1 MKILII
7 DCSNGNYVSL
17 ISGDKIF
24 ERKNDSK
31 VSDEALKMIND
42 CLTDAKIKTTDLD
55 AIAVSIGPGSFTGI
69 RVGLTIAKTMSF
81 VSKIPLIAFTSFETI
96 AYNNKG
102 QRAVKGFSN
111 FVYVDDG
118 KKQNCVDKT
127 EFEEKNKKE
136 ILVCEDLSL
145 THQKIV
151 KIDREKVVLEKF
163 NAKDFADAKTIEP
176 LYLRLSQAEIERN
189 KNGNKKG

>member
-17 ISGDKIF
+17 ISGDKII

-31 VSDEALKMIND
+31 VSDDALKMID
-42 CLTDAKIKTTDLD
+42 ECLNEAKIKTANLD
-55 AIAVSIGPGSFTGI
+55 AVAVSIGPGSFTGI

-111 FVYVDDG
+111 FVYVDDS
-118 KKQNCVDKT
+118 KTQNCVDKT
-127 EFEEKNKKE
+127 EFNEKNKKE
-136 ILVCEDLSL
+136 ILVCEDLGL
-145 THQKIV
+145 AHQKIV
-151 KIDREKVVLEKF
+151 KINREKVVLEKF
-163 NAKDFADAKTIEP
+163 NVKDFADAKTIEP